1 MICGDALG
9 ITCGTWIAFWNGSI
23 GAFMGAVVALVVVGL
38 SNKHQRKNAREAR
51 EIEAIAG
58 FVAAVGKAYEVSR
71 TIEPSTKQDL
81 VVVLLASTARLRLAS
96 KRTAKIADTV
106 DRWPSAIQNLVSNE
120 QTAEGREVYLGVN
133 VRMLIS
139 EVYQTV
145 LTAAPKWQNGNR
157 AGKEQCRKELQ
168 AMSVELVEKE
178 GMAELAIRGIAVTDS
193 SD

>member
-1 MICGDALG
+1 MICSDAFG
-9 ITCGTWIAFWNGSI
+9 ITCGTWIALLNGSI
-23 GAFMGAVVALVVVGL
+23 GAFIGAVVALFVVGL
-38 SNKHQRKNAREAR
+38 SNKHQRKIARDAR

-106 DRWPSAIQNLVSNE
+106 DRWPSAIQNLVTDE
-120 QTAEGREVYLGVN
+120 QTAELREIYLGVN
-133 VRMLIS
+133 VRMLTS

-157 AGKEQCRKELQ
+157 AGKKQCLKELQ

-178 GMAELAIRGIAVTDS
+178 GIAELAIRNSAAADRS
-193 SD
+193 N